1 MLATSFVLYDIVWCR
16 DRNNDFW
23 MPGKIVAEE
32 GSDNWQI
39 DNLFFVEA
47 FSDGLGERPK
57 GVWSKTSELVRF
69 DNRKDYVIKFQ
80 SPSIAKAYDLARQ
93 EFLSGNNRIPVLKLK
108 RYKEEW
114 QILAATRN
122 HGTESE
128 SFKPKSN
135 LLLTKGQ
142 KPITRLAPIMEEV
155 SEYEKLQEKR
165 REEQKQMLLA
175 MKLASFEVKR
185 TSTPHANKRGASGKR
200 SALRQQ
206 QITPVRY
213 STRKQPPRSYSQTNL
228 EKTFGVN
235 ESRASKRPV
244 FEENCV
250 ASKTRKQSHPT
261 RSIKKPNNGFLTA
274 DQISTQML
282 ENVIEISRTKIYDTV
297 KGTTCH
303 QCRQKTL
310 DMKTICRSGR
320 CRGLQGQYCGV
331 CLRNRYGEDAREAL
345 KNPNWT
351 CPLW

>member
-1 MLATSFVLYDIVWCR
+1 MWSPALSMLTIELMAP
-16 DRNNDFW
+16 

-122 HGTESE
+122 HGTVSE

-213 STRKQPPRSYSQTNL
+213 STRKQPPRS
-228 EKTFGVN
+228 
-235 ESRASKRPV
+235 
-244 FEENCV
+244 
-250 ASKTRKQSHPT
+250 
-261 RSIKKPNNGFLTA
+261 
-274 DQISTQML
+274 
-282 ENVIEISRTKIYDTV
+282 
-297 KGTTCH
+297 
-303 QCRQKTL
+303 
-310 DMKTICRSGR
+310 
-320 CRGLQGQYCGV
+320 
-331 CLRNRYGEDAREAL
+331 
-345 KNPNWT
+345 
-351 CPLW
+351 